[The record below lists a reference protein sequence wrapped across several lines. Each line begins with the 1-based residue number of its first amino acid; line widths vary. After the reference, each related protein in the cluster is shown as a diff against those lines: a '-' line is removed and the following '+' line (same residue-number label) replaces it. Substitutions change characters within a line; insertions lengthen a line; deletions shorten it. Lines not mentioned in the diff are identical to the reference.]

1 MQAIQLLDVGG
12 PEVMTLR
19 TVPTPV
25 PAPGQALVNIAASG
39 VNFIDLYVREGRY
52 GNQPPFTPGQ
62 EAAGTVA
69 AVGEGVTTV
78 KVGDRVAWCSIL
90 GTYAQ
95 FALAPADRLV
105 PVPDGVS
112 FEQAAAVLLQG
123 MTAHYLT
130 HSAYKISPGDEI
142 LIHAGAGG
150 VGLLL
155 TQVAKS
161 MGARV
166 LVTVSSEEKGTLCR
180 NAGADEVILYTQ
192 VDFVAE
198 TQRLTDG
205 RGLAVV
211 YDAVGKTTFDKSLL
225 SLKARGTLVLYGS
238 ASGPVPHFDPERL
251 AKKALYLTRPLLGP
265 YTATRSE
272 LLTRA
277 TAVLDAVMKGS
288 LRVRVQRTYPLA
300 EAAQAHRDLES
311 RKTTGK
317 LLLMPPAVRQSIA

>member
-1 MQAIQLLDVGG
+1 MQAIRLLDVGG

-19 TVPTPV
+19 EVPIPV
-25 PAPGQALVNIAASG
+25 PAAGQVLVNIAASG

-52 GNQPPFTPGQ
+52 GSQPPFTPGQ

-78 KVGDRVAWCSIL
+78 KTGDRVAWCSVL

-95 FALAPADRLV
+95 FALAPAYRIV
-105 PVPDGVS
+105 PIPDGVS
-112 FEQAAAVLLQG
+112 FEQAAAVMLQG
-123 MTAHYLT
+123 MTAHYLS
-130 HSAYKISPGDEI
+130 HSAYTIAPGDEI

-161 MGARV
+161 LGARV
-166 LVTVSSEEKGTLCR
+166 LVTVSSEEKGALCR
-180 NAGADEVILYTQ
+180 DAGADEVILYTQ
-192 VDFVAE
+192 VDFAAE
-198 TQRLTDG
+198 VERLTAG

-225 SLKARGTLVLYGS
+225 ALKSRGTLVLYGS
-238 ASGPVPHFDPERL
+238 ASGPVPPFDPERL
-251 AKKALYLTRPLLGP
+251 AKKALYLTRPLLGA
-265 YTATRSE
+265 YTVTRSE

-277 TAVLDAVMKGS
+277 TDILNAVTKGS
-288 LRVRVQRTYPLA
+288 LRVRVARTYPLA

-311 RKTTGK
+311 RRTTGK
-317 LLLMPPAVRQSIA
+317 LLLIP

>member
-1 MQAIQLLDVGG
+1 MQAISLLDVGG

-19 TVPTPV
+19 EVPIPV
-25 PAPGQALVNIAASG
+25 PAAGQVLVNIGASG

-52 GNQPPFTPGQ
+52 GSQPPFTPGQ

-69 AVGEGVTTV
+69 AVGEGVTMV
-78 KVGDRVAWCSIL
+78 KTGDRVAWCSVL

-95 FALAPADRLV
+95 FALAPADRIV
-105 PVPDGVS
+105 PIPYGVS
-112 FEQAAAVLLQG
+112 FEQAAAVMLQG
-123 MTAHYLT
+123 MTAHYLA
-130 HSAYKISPGDEI
+130 HSAYTIGPGDEI

-161 MGARV
+161 LGARV
-166 LVTVSSEEKGTLCR
+166 LVTVSSEEKGALCR
-180 NAGADEVILYTQ
+180 DAGADEVILYTQ
-192 VDFVAE
+192 VDFAAE
-198 TQRLTDG
+198 VERLTAG

-225 SLKARGTLVLYGS
+225 ALKSRGTLVLYGS
-238 ASGPVPHFDPERL
+238 ASGPVPPFDPERL
-251 AKKALYLTRPLLGP
+251 AKKALYLTRPLLGA
-265 YTATRSE
+265 YTVTRSE

-277 TAVLDAVMKGS
+277 TDILNAVTKGS
-288 LRVRVQRTYPLA
+288 LRVRVARTYPLA

-311 RKTTGK
+311 RRTAGK
-317 LLLMPPAVRQSIA
+317 LLLIP

>member
-19 TVPTPV
+19 EVPTPV
-25 PAPGQALVNIAASG
+25 PAAGQVLVNIAASG

-52 GNQPPFTPGQ
+52 GNQLPFIPGQ

-78 KVGDRVAWCSIL
+78 KAGDRVAWCSVL

-95 FALAPADRLV
+95 FALAPADRVV
-105 PVPDGVS
+105 PIPDGVS
-112 FEQAAAVLLQG
+112 FEQAAAVMLQG
-123 MTAHYLT
+123 MTAHYLA
-130 HSAYKISPGDEI
+130 HSAYTIRPGDEI

-155 TQVAKS
+155 TQLAKS
-161 MGARV
+161 LGARV
-166 LVTVSSEEKGTLCR
+166 LVTVSSEEKDALCR
-180 NAGADEVILYTQ
+180 DAGADEVIIYTQ
-192 VDFVAE
+192 VDFAAE
-198 TQRLTDG
+198 VQRLTAG
-205 RGLAVV
+205 RGLAVI
-211 YDAVGKTTFDKSLL
+211 YDAVGKATFDKSLL
-225 SLKARGTLVLYGS
+225 SLKSRGALVLYGS
-238 ASGPVPHFDPERL
+238 SSGPVPPFDPERL
-251 AKKALYLTRPLLGP
+251 AKRALYLTRPLLGA
-265 YTATRSE
+265 YTVTRSE

-277 TAVLDAVMKGS
+277 TDILNAIINGS
-288 LRVRVQRTYPLA
+288 LRVRVERTYPLA

-317 LLLMPPAVRQSIA
+317 LLLIS

>member
-1 MQAIQLLDVGG
+1 MQAIRLLNVGG
-12 PEVMTLR
+12 PEVMMLR
-19 TVPTPV
+19 EVPTPV
-25 PAPGQALVNIAASG
+25 PAAGQVLINIAAGG

-78 KVGDRVAWCSIL
+78 KTGDRVAWCSVL

-95 FALAPADRLV
+95 FALAPADRVV
-105 PVPDGVS
+105 PIPDGVS
-112 FEQAAAVLLQG
+112 FEQAAAVMLQG
-123 MTAHYLT
+123 MTAHYLAHT
-130 HSAYKISPGDEI
+130 AYTIRPGDEI

-161 MGARV
+161 LGARV
-166 LVTVSSEEKGTLCR
+166 LVTVSSEGKGALCR
-180 NAGADEVILYTQ
+180 DAGADEVILYTQ
-192 VDFVAE
+192 VDFATEV
-198 TQRLTDG
+198 QRLTAG

-225 SLKARGTLVLYGS
+225 SLKSRGTLVLYGS
-238 ASGPVPHFDPERL
+238 ASGPVPPFDPERL
-251 AKKALYLTRPLLGP
+251 AKEALYLTRPLLGA
-265 YTATRSE
+265 YTATRLE

-277 TAVLDAVMKGS
+277 TDILNAVMEGG
-288 LRVRVQRTYPLA
+288 LRVRVERTYPLA

-317 LLLMPPAVRQSIA
+317 LLLVS

>member
-1 MQAIQLLDVGG
+1 MQAIRVLNVGG

-19 TVPTPV
+19 EVPTPV
-25 PAPGQALVNIAASG
+25 PAAGQVLINIAAGG

-78 KVGDRVAWCSIL
+78 KTGDRVAWCSVL

-95 FALAPADRLV
+95 FALAPADRIV
-105 PVPDGVS
+105 PIPDGVS
-112 FEQAAAVLLQG
+112 FEQAAAVMLQG
-123 MTAHYLT
+123 MTAHYLAHT
-130 HSAYKISPGDEI
+130 AYTIRPGDEI

-161 MGARV
+161 LGARV
-166 LVTVSSEEKGTLCR
+166 LVTVSSEGKGALCR
-180 NAGADEVILYTQ
+180 DAGADEVILYTQ
-192 VDFVAE
+192 VDFATEV
-198 TQRLTDG
+198 QRLTAG

-225 SLKARGTLVLYGS
+225 SLKSRGTLVLYGS
-238 ASGPVPHFDPERL
+238 ASGPVPAFDPERL
-251 AKKALYLTRPLLGP
+251 AKKALYLTRPLLGA
-265 YTATRSE
+265 YTVTRSE

-277 TAVLDAVMKGS
+277 TDILNAVMKGG
-288 LRVRVQRTYPLA
+288 LRVRVERTYPLA

-317 LLLMPPAVRQSIA
+317 LLLVS

>member
-1 MQAIQLLDVGG
+1 MQAIRILDVGG

-19 TVPTPV
+19 EVPIPV
-25 PAPGQALVNIAASG
+25 PAAGQVLVNIAASG

-78 KVGDRVAWCSIL
+78 KTGDRVAWCSVL

-95 FALAPADRLV
+95 FALAPADRVV
-105 PVPDGVS
+105 PIPDGVS
-112 FEQAAAVLLQG
+112 FEQAAAVMLQG
-123 MTAHYLT
+123 MTAHYLA
-130 HSAYKISPGDEI
+130 HSAYSIGRGDEI

-161 MGARV
+161 LGARV
-166 LVTVSSEEKGTLCR
+166 LVTVSSEEKGALCR
-180 NAGADEVILYTQ
+180 DAGADEVILYTQ
-192 VDFVAE
+192 FDFAAE
-198 TQRLTDG
+198 VQRLTAG

-225 SLKARGTLVLYGS
+225 ALKSRGTLVLYGS
-238 ASGPVPHFDPERL
+238 ASGPVPPFDPERL
-251 AKKALYLTRPLLGP
+251 AKKALYLTRPLLGA
-265 YTATRSE
+265 YTVTRSE

-277 TAVLDAVMKGS
+277 TDILNAVTKGS
-288 LRVRVQRTYPLA
+288 LRVRVARTYPLA

-311 RKTTGK
+311 RRTTGK
-317 LLLMPPAVRQSIA
+317 LLLIP

>member
-19 TVPTPV
+19 EVPIPV
-25 PAPGQALVNIAASG
+25 PAAGQVLVNIAASG

-78 KVGDRVAWCSIL
+78 KTGDRVAWCSVL

-95 FALAPADRLV
+95 FALAPANRVV
-105 PVPDGVS
+105 PIPDGVS
-112 FEQAAAVLLQG
+112 FEQAAAVMLQG
-123 MTAHYLT
+123 MTAHYLA
-130 HSAYKISPGDEI
+130 HSAYSIGRGDEI

-161 MGARV
+161 LGARV
-166 LVTVSSEEKGTLCR
+166 LVTVSSEEKGALCR
-180 NAGADEVILYTQ
+180 DAGADEVILYTQ
-192 VDFVAE
+192 VDFAGEVE
-198 TQRLTDG
+198 RLTAG

-225 SLKARGTLVLYGS
+225 ALKSRGTLVLYGS
-238 ASGPVPHFDPERL
+238 ASGPVPPFDPERL
-251 AKKALYLTRPLLGP
+251 AKKALYLTRPLLGA
-265 YTATRSE
+265 YTVTRSE

-277 TAVLDAVMKGS
+277 TDILNAVTKGS
-288 LRVRVQRTYPLA
+288 LRVRVARTYPLA

-311 RKTTGK
+311 RRTTGK
-317 LLLMPPAVRQSIA
+317 LLLIP

>member
-1 MQAIQLLDVGG
+1 MQAIRLLNVGG

-19 TVPTPV
+19 EVPTPV
-25 PAPGQALVNIAASG
+25 PAAGQVLINIAAGG

-78 KVGDRVAWCSIL
+78 KTGDRVAWCSVL

-95 FALAPADRLV
+95 FALAPADRVV
-105 PVPDGVS
+105 PIPGGVS
-112 FEQAAAVLLQG
+112 FEQAAAVMLQG
-123 MTAHYLT
+123 MTAHYLAHT
-130 HSAYKISPGDEI
+130 AYTIRPGDEI

-161 MGARV
+161 LGARV
-166 LVTVSSEEKGTLCR
+166 LVTVSSEGKGALCR
-180 NAGADEVILYTQ
+180 DAGADEVILYTG
-192 VDFVAE
+192 VDFATEV
-198 TQRLTDG
+198 QRLTAG

-211 YDAVGKTTFDKSLL
+211 YDAVGKTTFDNSLL
-225 SLKARGTLVLYGS
+225 SLKSRGTLVLYGS
-238 ASGPVPHFDPERL
+238 ASGPVPPFDPERL
-251 AKKALYLTRPLLGP
+251 AKKALYLTRPLLGA

-277 TAVLDAVMKGS
+277 ADILNAVMNGD
-288 LRVRVQRTYPLA
+288 LRVRVERTYPLA

-317 LLLMPPAVRQSIA
+317 LLLVS

>member
-19 TVPTPV
+19 EVPIPV
-25 PAPGQALVNIAASG
+25 PAARQVLVNIAASG

-62 EAAGTVA
+62 EAAGTVV

-78 KVGDRVAWCSIL
+78 KTGDRVAWCSVL

-95 FALAPADRLV
+95 FALAPADRIV
-105 PVPDGVS
+105 PIPDGVS
-112 FEQAAAVLLQG
+112 FEQAAAVMLQG
-123 MTAHYLT
+123 MTAHYLA
-130 HSAYKISPGDEI
+130 HSAYSIGRGDEI

-161 MGARV
+161 LGARV
-166 LVTVSSEEKGTLCR
+166 LVTVSSEEKGALCR
-180 NAGADEVILYTQ
+180 DAGADEVILYTQ
-192 VDFVAE
+192 VDFAAE
-198 TQRLTDG
+198 VQRLTAG

-225 SLKARGTLVLYGS
+225 ALKSRGTLVLYGS
-238 ASGPVPHFDPERL
+238 ASGPVPPFDPERL
-251 AKKALYLTRPLLGP
+251 AKKALYLTRPLLGA
-265 YTATRSE
+265 YTVTRSE

-277 TAVLDAVMKGS
+277 TDVMNAVMKGR
-288 LRVRVQRTYPLA
+288 LRVKVERTYPLA

-317 LLLMPPAVRQSIA
+317 LLLIS